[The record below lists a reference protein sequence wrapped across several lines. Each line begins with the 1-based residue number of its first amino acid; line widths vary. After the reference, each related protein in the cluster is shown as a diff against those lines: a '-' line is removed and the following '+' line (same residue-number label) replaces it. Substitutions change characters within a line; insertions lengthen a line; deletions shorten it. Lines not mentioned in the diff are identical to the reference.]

1 MAGRTQVGR
10 WQPSDGQTTKT
21 FSQLKAASRRTP
33 LAVSDWR
40 RNDSNDAVVRTGGAN
55 MAFPENRHIQVVGPT
70 PYPRHA

>member
-40 RNDSNDAVVRTGGAN
+40 GNDSNDAVVRTGGAN
-55 MAFPENRHIQVVGPT
+55 MAFPETGTSRW
-70 PYPRHA
+70 